1 MLPHT
6 ASNFTLGG
14 NMRTF
19 LRIVF
24 IVVVAAVVIGTGI
37 AIFNAGMMQGAAM
50 SGQLSDGAA
59 APVPVS
65 PYYAPTYRPWGFPG
79 GWCIGLFGFLLLI
92 FLIAGLGR
100 MAFGP
105 RHGWHRGP
113 WGMGRPWG
121 PQGFNG
127 DQVPPFVE
135 DMHRKMHEKMNQ
147 PPSSQTPA

>member
-1 MLPHT
+1 M
-6 ASNFTLGG
+6 N
-14 NMRTF
+14 TF
-19 LRIVF
+19 LKIVF
-24 IVVVAAVVIGTGI
+24 IVVVAAVIIGAGL
-37 AIFNAGMMQGAAM
+37 AIFNAGMAQGAAM
-50 SGQLSDGAA
+50 SGQLSDGAP

-65 PYYAPTYRPWGFPG
+65 AYYAPMYRPWGFPG
-79 GWCIGLFGFLLLI
+79 GWCFALFGFLLII

-105 RHGWHRGP
+105 RHGWRRGP
-113 WGMGRPWG
+113 WGIGHAWG

-147 PPSSQTPA
+147 PPSAQTPV

>member
-1 MLPHT
+1 
-6 ASNFTLGG
+6 
-14 NMRTF
+14 MRTF

-24 IVVVAAVVIGTGI
+24 IVVVAAVIIGTGI
-37 AIFNAGMMQGAAM
+37 AIFNAGMVQGAAM

-79 GWCIGLFGFLLLI
+79 SWCFGLFGFLLII

-121 PQGFNG
+121 SQGFNG
-127 DQVPPFVE
+127 EQVPPFVE

>member
-1 MLPHT
+1 
-6 ASNFTLGG
+6 
-14 NMRTF
+14 MRTF
-19 LRIVF
+19 LKIVF
-24 IVVVAAVVIGTGI
+24 IVVVAAVIIGTGV

-50 SGQLSDGAA
+50 SGQLSDGAP

-65 PYYAPTYRPWGFPG
+65 PYYAPYYRPWGFPG
-79 GWCIGLFGFLLLI
+79 GWCFGLFGFLLII

-121 PQGFNG
+121 SQGFNG
-127 DQVPPFVE
+127 EQVPPFVE